1 MMTKIVGILVVVL
14 AITLVGGTGYLLAQS
29 TAGVAADTTGALAQA
44 GNDGQRGG
52 GNYSRGDTP
61 VMNDEAQRALG
72 ASGQGRGQ
80 SLATQGEEASD
91 GHGVGAGSREPLGA
105 ASAGE
110 EHAKDWETLVGVV
123 LSLDGDLLLQ
133 TSSGDEVLVGLGP
146 LTYEARADFALAVG
160 DELSVLGYHED
171 GEFKA
176 GTVENLTAGQTLLL
190 RDETGRPMWAGN
202 GQRKNQSS

>member
-29 TAGVAADTTGALAQA
+29 TAGVAADATGALAQE
-44 GNDGQRGG
+44 GSGGQHGG
-52 GNYSRGDTP
+52 GNYSHGDTP
-61 VMNDEAQRALG
+61 VMNGEAQRAQG
-72 ASGQGRGQ
+72 ASSQGRGQ
-80 SLATQGEEASD
+80 RLATQGEETGD
-91 GHGVGAGSREPLGA
+91 GHGMGAGSREPLNA

-110 EHAKDWETLVGVV
+110 EHVEDWETLVGEV
-123 LSLDGDLLLQ
+123 LSLDGDLLLR

-160 DELSVLGYHED
+160 DELSVLGFHED

-176 GTVENLTAGQTLLL
+176 GTVENLTTGQTLLL

-202 GQRKNQSS
+202 GQRKNQRS

>member
-1 MMTKIVGILVVVL
+1 MMTKIVVILVVVL

-29 TAGVAADTTGALAQA
+29 NSEVTVNAAGDLAQE
-44 GNDGQRGG
+44 GNGGQRGG
-52 GNYSRGDTP
+52 GGNYSHGDTP
-61 VMNDEAQRALG
+61 VMNGDAQRGQG

-80 SLATQGEEASD
+80 RLATQGAETGD
-91 GHGVGAGSREPLGA
+91 GHGMGAGSREPL
-105 ASAGE
+105 SAGE
-110 EHAKDWETLVGVV
+110 GHAEDWETLVGVV
-123 LSLDGDLLLQ
+123 LSLDGDLLLR

-160 DELSVLGYHED
+160 DELSVLGFHED

-176 GTVENLTAGQTLLL
+176 GTVENLTTGQTLLL

-202 GQRKNQSS
+202 GQRKNQRS